1 MEQISFNVQTTLMA
15 GGKVS
20 TYVRKYKDG
29 RTETYTYTY
38 TYTYTCN

>member
-1 MEQISFNVQTTLMA
+1 MEQISFNGHTTIMA
-15 GGKVS
+15 CGKVS

-38 TYTYTCN
+38 TCN